1 MGSGLWLPGKENP
14 EPVVIERHLSTI
26 HEGRGSR
33 APFGHL
39 LAVCLLDAQMERAR
53 LRGEAA
59 WLWRSVAA
67 YRGLA
72 A

>member
-1 MGSGLWLPGKENP
+1 VVE
-14 EPVVIERHLSTI
+14 VRAVIEARLFSTI

-33 APFGHL
+33 AQFGHL
-39 LAVCLLDAQMERAR
+39 LAVYLLDAQMERAR
-53 LRGEAA
+53 LRGEAT